1 MSDTTLAT
9 QVNSLA
15 TRVATVCKG
24 LKGNVG
30 DLSGLATT
38 AKTSLVAAINEVRE
52 NSGGVGQL
60 ASDVAD
66 LKGRVS
72 TAEGTIATQ
81 GTTITQHGESIT
93 ALQGEVAKRPVIN
106 DTTASGTSVY
116 SSTKVDSQITA
127 AKNAVKNELLGGA
140 GAAYDTLKELGD
152 LIADNKSAIDSLE
165 AIAAGHVRYDEAQ
178 SLTDEQKTQARGNI
192 GAAAATDLSALQGTV
207 SSNTTNISAVK
218 GRVDAVEPKVTALE
232 NNKTTVE
239 SRLTA
244 VEGRTSE
251 NADAIES
258 LQTEVAGVKSTAEGA
273 VSAAA
278 AAQNKASAN
287 EENITALQGQVGT
300 LEGTVG
306 ALGTSVSANAASIGT
321 LTGLN
326 TTAKDSLVSAV
337 NEVNTGLATLS
348 ASVGDTTTDFVATF
362 DSIYG
367 A

>member
-1 MSDTTLAT
+1 MADTTLAT

-24 LKGNVG
+24 LKDNVG

-38 AKTSLVAAINEVRE
+38 EKASLVAAINEVKE

-60 ASDVAD
+60 TSDVAD

-93 ALQGEVAKRPVIN
+93 SLQGEVAKRPVIN

-152 LIADNKSAIDSLE
+152 LIADNQSAIDSLE
-165 AIAAGHVRYDEAQ
+165 AIAAGHVRFDTAQ
-178 SLTDEQKTQARGNI
+178 ELTDEQKTQARGNI

-232 NNKTTVE
+232 ENKSAVDG
-239 SRLTA
+239 RLTA
-244 VEGRTSE
+244 VEGSASE
-251 NADAIES
+251 NADAIVS
-258 LQTEVAGVKSTAEGA
+258 LQTEVASVKSKAEGA

-278 AAQNKASAN
+278 AAQNKANAN

-300 LEGTVG
+300 LEGTVST
-306 ALGTSVSANAASIGT
+306 LRTSVSANTASIGT
-321 LTGLN
+321 MSGLQ
-326 TTAKDSLVSAV
+326 TTSKGSLVSAV

-348 ASVGDTTTDFVATF
+348 ANVGDTTTDFVAAF